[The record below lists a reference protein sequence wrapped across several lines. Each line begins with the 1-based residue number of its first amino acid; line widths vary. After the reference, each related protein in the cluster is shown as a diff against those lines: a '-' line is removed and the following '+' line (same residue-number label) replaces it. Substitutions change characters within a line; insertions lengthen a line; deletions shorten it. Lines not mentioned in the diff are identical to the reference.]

1 MKDCQLFSDYIITYK
16 EKISKPQYANEII
29 VTDSSQM
36 SGISGQWKYKNDS
49 FHPGISKR
57 GSGII
62 PNIIIIIIVIIITVI
77 IIITIIIITI
87 IIITIIIIFLIFL
100 DASSHLY
107 KRVCLF
113 VCQSIGPSVRPS
125 IHNV

>member
-77 IIITIIIITI
+77 IITIILIIIIFVIHNTFITKITIFDIIVIANTVINTITIIII
-87 IIITIIIIFLIFL
+87 
-100 DASSHLY
+100 AS
-107 KRVCLF
+107 
-113 VCQSIGPSVRPS
+113 
-125 IHNV
+125 